1 MARAAGSCSCCL
13 PGQRMAVVLDG
24 DAGDE
29 LADPTAGQA
38 ENARPWPAGSA
49 APPPRPTPRR
59 SPGPPAPHR
68 PAPLTRLAR
77 WWPHVPRGL
86 VDAHV
91 PFVWAALFY
100 DGTRQP
106 RPGAAVAL
114 LFLLRAGVADLDRA
128 LVGELAVVVLVL
140 VLVLVL
146 HAGSFQEPGGQC
158 VSLSFAPWRVD
169 ALAVAVVIWG
179 LRGCWV
185 SREVVWRDGGQRRS
199 RQRCRAAPRQ
209 RSSPDRRRR
218 RW

>member
-1 MARAAGSCSCCL
+1 MRWARPDLRAIPETA
-13 PGQRMAVVLDG
+13 RIVEV
-24 DAGDE
+24 
-29 LADPTAGQA
+29 TAGGP
-38 ENARPWPAGSA
+38 ARR
-49 APPPRPTPRR
+49 PPTVPQD
-59 SPGPPAPHR
+59 GQ
-68 PAPLTRLAR
+68 LA
-77 WWPHVPRGL
+77 HL
-86 VDAHV
+86 DAHV

-128 LVGELAVVVLVL
+128 LVGELAVV

>member
-38 ENARPWPAGSA
+38 ETARPWPAGSA
-49 APPPRPTPRR
+49 AHPPRPTPRR

-86 VDAHV
+86 ADAHV

-114 LFLLRAGVADLDRA
+114 LFLLAAGVADLDRA
-128 LVGELAVVVLVL
+128 LAGEPAVVVLV
-140 VLVLVL
+140 VV
-146 HAGSFQEPGGQC
+146 HAGSFEEPGGQC
-158 VSLSFAPWRVD
+158 VSLLSARWSIIVSAYRSLNCEDDRESRLTQFVD
-169 ALAVAVVIWG
+169 GVVI
-179 LRGCWV
+179 
-185 SREVVWRDGGQRRS
+185 
-199 RQRCRAAPRQ
+199 
-209 RSSPDRRRR
+209 
-218 RW
+218 